1 MRPPRLIEVRE
12 IPLDD
17 IDASNR
23 LRPVSET
30 AVKSLTHSIE
40 TQGLL
45 SEIQVRKI
53 KKTGKLRLIAGGH
66 RMAAFRALGH
76 TEIPAKVWD
85 CTDDWADLA
94 EIDDN
99 LAHAELDFLEKA
111 VFLARR
117 KEVYEKAYPETKLAV
132 GTELAAKRWN
142 AADTMSVASFVT
154 STADKMGVDER
165 TVRRL
170 VAAGRSLGPRE
181 IQELRDAPKKVSL
194 SDLQEIAKCGDPTD
208 RYDICRALG
217 DGSAKS
223 AKEVLARKKTPGTGV
238 KDPVEAARSKLNDTY
253 TRAPKE
259 ARRRFVDDH
268 RDELL
273 ELLGED
279 APIAQDEAPETEAEI
294 VPFGGT
300 EIYIAGNPQTR
311 SSIVALLG
319 YDKAKALTK
328 ISDRL
333 QPRVPLAKKWR
344 ARAYKA
350 QGLLTVQIA
359 RKLCVT
365 DVAVRNWLRAEAP

>member
-1 MRPPRLIEVRE
+1 MRPPRLIEVKE

-17 IDASNR
+17 IDTSNR

-40 TQGLL
+40 PLGLQ

-66 RMAAFRALGH
+66 RIAAFRALGH
-76 TEIPAKVWD
+76 AEIPAKIWD
-85 CTDDWADLA
+85 CTEDWADLA

-111 VFLARR
+111 VFFAPR
-117 KEVYEKAYPETKLAV
+117 KEVYEKAYPETKQAV

-194 SDLQEIAKCGDPTD
+194 SDLQEIAKCCSPTD

-223 AKEVLARKKTPGTGV
+223 AKEVLARKKAPGTAV
-238 KDPVEAARSKLNDTY
+238 KDPIEAARGKLNDAY
-253 TRAPKE
+253 ARAPKE

-273 ELLGED
+273 ELLGEE
-279 APIAQDEAPETEAEI
+279 APIESGEAPEIDAEI
-294 VPFGGT
+294 VQFST
-300 EIYIAGNPQTR
+300 KRAG
-311 SSIVALLG
+311 
-319 YDKAKALTK
+319 
-328 ISDRL
+328 
-333 QPRVPLAKKWR
+333 
-344 ARAYKA
+344 
-350 QGLLTVQIA
+350 
-359 RKLCVT
+359 
-365 DVAVRNWLRAEAP
+365 

>member
-17 IDASNR
+17 IDTSNR

-30 AVKSLTHSIE
+30 AVESLTHSIE
-40 TQGLL
+40 TQGLM

-66 RMAAFRALGH
+66 RVAAFRALGH
-76 TEIPAKVWD
+76 AAIPAKIWD
-85 CTDDWADLA
+85 CTDDWAELA

-99 LAHAELDFLEKA
+99 LAHAELDTLELS

-117 KEVYEKAYPETKLAV
+117 KEVYERAYPQAKAAS
-132 GTELAAKRWN
+132 GAELAAKRWDASDN
-142 AADTMSVASFVT
+142 MAVASFAV
-154 STADKMGVDER
+154 SAASKMGVSKR
-165 TVRRL
+165 TVFRL
-170 VAAGRSLGPRE
+170 LAAGQALGPRE

-223 AKEVLARKKTPGTGV
+223 AKEVLARKKTPGTAV
-238 KDPVEAARSKLNDTY
+238 KDPVEAARSKLNDAY

-273 ELLGED
+273 ELLGEE
-279 APIAQDEAPETEAEI
+279 APIDTVEADAEI
-294 VPFGGT
+294 VPFST
-300 EIYIAGNPQTR
+300 KMAG
-311 SSIVALLG
+311 
-319 YDKAKALTK
+319 
-328 ISDRL
+328 
-333 QPRVPLAKKWR
+333 
-344 ARAYKA
+344 
-350 QGLLTVQIA
+350 
-359 RKLCVT
+359 
-365 DVAVRNWLRAEAP
+365 

>member
-17 IDASNR
+17 IDTSNR

-30 AVKSLTHSIE
+30 AVESLKQSIE
-40 TQGLL
+40 TQGLM

-66 RMAAFRALGH
+66 RVAAFRALGRAA
-76 TEIPAKVWD
+76 IPAKIWD

-99 LAHAELDFLEKA
+99 LAHAELDYLEKA

-117 KEVYEKAYPETKLAV
+117 KEVYENAYPETMQGKA
-132 GTELAAKRWN
+132 GASARWD
-142 AADTMSVASFVT
+142 ASDTVSVASFAV
-154 STADKMGVDER
+154 STADKMGVDKR
-165 TVRRL
+165 TVFRL
-170 VAAGRSLGPRE
+170 LAAGQALGPRE

-223 AKEVLARKKTPGTGV
+223 AKEVLARKKTPGTAV
-238 KDPVEAARSKLNDTY
+238 KDPIEAARSKLNDAY

-273 ELLGED
+273 ELLGEE
-279 APIAQDEAPETEAEI
+279 APIESDETVEADAEI
-294 VPFGGT
+294 VPFST
-300 EIYIAGNPQTR
+300 KMAG
-311 SSIVALLG
+311 
-319 YDKAKALTK
+319 
-328 ISDRL
+328 
-333 QPRVPLAKKWR
+333 
-344 ARAYKA
+344 
-350 QGLLTVQIA
+350 
-359 RKLCVT
+359 
-365 DVAVRNWLRAEAP
+365 